1 MINIIKSQP
10 APSCLSEEKEKVSGD
25 YKCGEV
31 LNKLQ
36 EDFHNKC
43 YLCEEKEPT
52 TINVE
57 HFIPHKNNN
66 IELKFDWNN
75 LFLACGHCNNVKS
88 AKYDNLLNC
97 TDSSQKITE
106 LLQFDIKPFPREK
119 VQISALI
126 SDVKV
131 EQTAKLLNEIYNG
144 TTELKTIEGQNIRDK
159 LIRELIEFNR
169 ILSEYFYEH
178 GLSKD
183 DKVELKKKIQR
194 KLSPKTAFTAFKIW
208 IIKNNEDLLNEF
220 KDLLD

>member
-10 APSCLSEEKEKVSGD
+10 APPCLSEEKEKVSGD